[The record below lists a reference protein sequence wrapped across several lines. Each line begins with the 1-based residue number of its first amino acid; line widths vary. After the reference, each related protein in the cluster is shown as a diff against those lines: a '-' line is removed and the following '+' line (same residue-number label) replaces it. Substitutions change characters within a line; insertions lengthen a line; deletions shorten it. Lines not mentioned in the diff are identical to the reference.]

1 MQIFEI
7 TTTTKNTHSLRDG
20 TLICSEVIKHHD
32 SLKDILRSLNIDVDG
47 TDRGKYLKSLA
58 LLNSGMALNKVISQ
72 IAGGTDE

>member
-32 SLKDILRSLNIDVDG
+32 SLKDILRNLGVDVDG
-47 TDRGKYLKSLA
+47 KERSSKYLKGLS
-58 LLNSGMALNKVISQ
+58 LLNSGMALNKVIAE
-72 IAGGTDE
+72 IAGGNE